1 MGKTYLVTKLFG
13 EKEFQQVH
21 RLDFRLDSTLADLFA
36 DTLNPQTIIE
46 NIELRFNINI
56 NINQDLIFFDEVGD
70 CQRAVDSL
78 KYFSE
83 DFPYAF
89 VCASGS
95 NIGLL
100 ESYPVGSVHHLE
112 LFPLCFEEFL
122 MAKKN
127 AKLLESFRERRDSKV
142 VFDQLWLTLLDYYFV
157 GGMPEA
163 IMHWFNDQDNLSERV
178 SNVTRIHRELVMGYR
193 QDFGKYAG
201 KLHAL
206 HIDSVFTSVPRQL
219 AVCQDNSVQRFKF
232 KGVVE
237 KKQRYLDLR
246 GPIEWLEKAKLVRK
260 CYPIEGN
267 PTVPLQS
274 QIRTNFFKL
283 YLFDIGLLCHMLEIP
298 YRAQTSQNYQYKGYI
313 AENFVQIELSMHSN
327 YPTYSWQRARAE
339 IEFIHQCRDGTIIPV
354 EVKSGSRT
362 RARSLRSYIERYDP
376 SHAVILAGKQGKKG
390 SQRVQTWPL
399 YDAQF
404 LNDL

>member
-1 MGKTYLVTKLFG
+1 MEPGRWVKPIWLLNYSVRRNFNRYIGLIFG
-13 EKEFQQVH
+13 WI
-21 RLDFRLDSTLADLFA
+21 RLWQISLP

-56 NINQDLIFFDEVGD
+56 NLNQDLIFFDEVGD

-83 DFPYAF
+83 DLPYAF

-95 NIGLL
+95 NIELL
-100 ESYPVGSVHHLE
+100 ESFPVGSVHHLE

-122 MAKKN
+122 MAKQN

-163 IMHWFNDQDNLSERV
+163 IMHWINDQDNLSERV

-206 HIDSVFTSVPRQL
+206 HIDSVFSSVPRQL
-219 AVCQDNSVQRFKF
+219 AALPGRFCSAVQI
-232 KGVVE
+232 
-237 KKQRYLDLR
+237 QRCC
-246 GPIEWLEKAKLVRK
+246 GEKATISR
-260 CYPIEGN
+260 P
-267 PTVPLQS
+267 S
-274 QIRTNFFKL
+274 R
-283 YLFDIGLLCHMLEIP
+283 P
-298 YRAQTSQNYQYKGYI
+298 Y
-313 AENFVQIELSMHSN
+313 
-327 YPTYSWQRARAE
+327 
-339 IEFIHQCRDGTIIPV
+339 
-354 EVKSGSRT
+354 
-362 RARSLRSYIERYDP
+362 
-376 SHAVILAGKQGKKG
+376 
-390 SQRVQTWPL
+390 
-399 YDAQF
+399 
-404 LNDL
+404 